1 MAKFK
6 VIYTIEYVKG
16 NLKMKGETRE
26 RFFNTQE
33 ELDAWLKRKRK
44 ANTGVEASI
53 KYTVTDLETN
63 EETTID
69 LKRGFS
75 MFDKIKSKIDPELR
89 EAVTDTF
96 ASGVTGAKIG
106 LVAGAILLPLT
117 VCIVLV
123 EKAAR

>member
-6 VIYTIEYVKG
+6 VTYVIEYVKG
-16 NLKMKGETRE
+16 NLKLKGETRE
-26 RFFNTQE
+26 RFFSTQE
-33 ELDAWLKRKRK
+33 ELSAWLKRKRK
-44 ANTGVEASI
+44 ANSGVEASI

-75 MFDKIKSKIDPELR
+75 MFDKIKNKIDPELR
-89 EAVTDTF
+89 EAVAGTF
-96 ASGVTGAKIG
+96 ASGVAGVKIG

-117 VCIVLV
+117 ACVILV